1 MKIETQF
8 NIGDEAWFMYKLEP
22 ISAKVTYI
30 TIYAQGKNVI
40 EYFFEK
46 PFVFVR
52 EEYVFKTKKEL
63 LNSYDNRKK
72 IDIEKINNIYKKN
85 NSMKKY
91 LVLAVFATTL
101 VACEKSEL
109 KSAEETIF
117 EFREE
122 KKQDANFKL
131 FNSHIIG
138 VKDDYPQGSQN
149 NNSKDEQGK
158 QKQEGSK
165 NQQ

>member
-63 LNSYDNRKK
+63 LNSYENRKK
-72 IDIEKINNIYKKN
+72 D
-85 NSMKKY
+85 
-91 LVLAVFATTL
+91 
-101 VACEKSEL
+101 
-109 KSAEETIF
+109 
-117 EFREE
+117 
-122 KKQDANFKL
+122 
-131 FNSHIIG
+131 
-138 VKDDYPQGSQN
+138 
-149 NNSKDEQGK
+149 
-158 QKQEGSK
+158 
-165 NQQ
+165 

>member
-1 MKIETQF
+1 
-8 NIGDEAWFMYKLEP
+8 
-22 ISAKVTYI
+22 
-30 TIYAQGKNVI
+30 
-40 EYFFEK
+40 
-46 PFVFVR
+46 
-52 EEYVFKTKKEL
+52 
-63 LNSYDNRKK
+63 
-72 IDIEKINNIYKKN
+72 
-85 NSMKKY
+85 MKKY

-109 KSAEETIF
+109 ESAEETIF
-117 EFREE
+117 ELLEE

-138 VKDDYPQGSQN
+138 VKDDSLQGSQN

>member
-1 MKIETQF
+1 MTIE
-8 NIGDEAWFMYKLEP
+8 
-22 ISAKVTYI
+22 
-30 TIYAQGKNVI
+30 
-40 EYFFEK
+40 
-46 PFVFVR
+46 
-52 EEYVFKTKKEL
+52 
-63 LNSYDNRKK
+63 KK

-109 KSAEETIF
+109 KSA
-117 EFREE
+117 EE